1 MDVIFRRAQDAVRCW
16 LSSVRLN
23 TDLNI
28 PAVLKMPFGHRG
40 EVADAKTRHLSLLTA
55 DKQTSDGA
63 LCSASGAWSAE
74 QLSVKRR
81 TKQGESHVNKV

>member
-1 MDVIFRRAQDAVRCW
+1 MIYRRAQAAVHCS
-16 LSSVRLN
+16 LSSARLN

-28 PAVLKMPFGHRG
+28 PAVLEMPFGHKG
-40 EVADAKTRHLSLLTA
+40 EGDDAKTRPLSLLTA

-74 QLSVKRR
+74 QLSVKQR
-81 TKQGESHVNKV
+81 TKQGKSHVNKV